1 MSKAV
6 VKMLEKTSDLSNASV
21 IKNADGLL
29 SKKKMNN
36 SEVEW
41 VGKTK
46 QRLPQNKYKMSY

>member
-6 VKMLEKTSDLSNASV
+6 VKMLQRISDLPNASV

-29 SKKKMNN
+29 SKKINN

-41 VGKTK
+41 VGKMK
-46 QRLPQNKYKMSY
+46 QRFPQNKYKMSY